1 MTHEQFT
8 QIYLPLCG
16 KMYALAYTLLRN
28 RNAARDCVQDVYA
41 ELWENRDTMETSNA
55 LLPRV
60 LNMVRNNCRDR
71 LCAVGEHVCDITTT
85 DAPIVIVNVIIN
97 EEHHYHEGS
106 IHMDIR
112 DSFITE

>member
-41 ELWENRDTMETSNA
+41 ELWKNRDTMETDQTH
-55 LLPRV
+55 V
-60 LNMVRNNCRDR
+60 LKMVRDKCFARTGENIER
-71 LCAVGEHVCDITTT
+71 LCDTPTS
-85 DAPIVIVNVIIN
+85 DAPIVIVNVIC
-97 EEHHYHEGS
+97 EEHHYHEGA
-106 IHMDIR
+106 IHMEIHDNLL
-112 DSFITE
+112 TN

>member
-41 ELWENRDTMETSNA
+41 ELWENRDTMETDQT
-55 LLPRV
+55 LV
-60 LNMVRNNCRDR
+60 LKMVRDKCLARTGDNIDH
-71 LCAVGEHVCDITTT
+71 LCDTSTP
-85 DAPIVIVNVIIN
+85 DAPIVIVNVIVN
-97 EEHHYHEGS
+97 EEHHYHKGAVHNDKS
-106 IHMDIR
+106 TH
-112 DSFITE
+112 ITLK

>member
-41 ELWENRDTMETSNA
+41 ELWNGRDSIEPDQTH
-55 LLPRV
+55 V
-60 LNMVRNNCRDR
+60 FKMVRDKCLARTGDNIER
-71 LCAVGEHVCDITTT
+71 LCDTSIS
-85 DAPIVIVNVIIN
+85 DAPIVIVNVIC
-97 EEHHYHEGS
+97 EEHNYHEGA
-106 IHMDIR
+106 IHMEIHDNLL
-112 DSFITE
+112 TN

>member
-41 ELWENRDTMETSNA
+41 ELWNGRDSIEPDQTH
-55 LLPRV
+55 V
-60 LNMVRNNCRDR
+60 LKMVRDKCLARTGENIER
-71 LCAVGEHVCDITTT
+71 LCDTPTS
-85 DAPIVIVNVIIN
+85 DAPIVIVNVIC
-97 EEHHYHEGS
+97 EEHHYHEGA
-106 IHMDIR
+106 IHMEIHDNLL
-112 DSFITE
+112 TN

>member
-8 QIYLPLCG
+8 RQYLPLCG
-16 KMYALAYTLLRN
+16 KMYALAYNLLRD
-28 RNAARDCVQDVYA
+28 RNEARDCVQDVYA
-41 ELWENRDTMETSNA
+41 ELWNKRDTMETDPT
-55 LLPRV
+55 LV
-60 LNMVRNNCRDR
+60 LKMVRDKCLARTGDNIDR
-71 LCAVGEHVCDITTT
+71 LCDTSTL
-85 DAPIVIVNVIIN
+85 DAPIVIVNVIVN

>member
-8 QIYLPLCG
+8 RQYLPLCG
-16 KMYALAYTLLRN
+16 KMYALAYNLLRD
-28 RNAARDCVQDVYA
+28 RNEARDCVQDVYA
-41 ELWENRDTMETSNA
+41 ELW
-55 LLPRV
+55 
-60 LNMVRNNCRDR
+60 
-71 LCAVGEHVCDITTT
+71 
-85 DAPIVIVNVIIN
+85 APFVIVNVIVN

>member
-41 ELWENRDTMETSNA
+41 ELWNGRNSIEPDQTH
-55 LLPRV
+55 V
-60 LNMVRNNCRDR
+60 LKMVRDKCLARTGDNIER
-71 LCAVGEHVCDITTT
+71 LCDTSIS
-85 DAPIVIVNVIIN
+85 DAPIVIVNVIC
-97 EEHHYHEGS
+97 EEHHYHEGA
-106 IHMDIR
+106 IHMEIHDNLL
-112 DSFITE
+112 TN

>member
-41 ELWENRDTMETSNA
+41 ELWNTRDSMEPDQTH
-55 LLPRV
+55 V
-60 LNMVRNNCRDR
+60 LKMVRDKCLARTGDNIER
-71 LCAVGEHVCDITTT
+71 LYDTSIS
-85 DAPIVIVNVIIN
+85 DAPIVIVNVIC
-97 EEHHYHEGS
+97 EEHHYHEGA
-106 IHMDIR
+106 IHMEIHDNLL
-112 DSFITE
+112 TN

>member
-41 ELWENRDTMETSNA
+41 ELWNGRDSIEPDQTH
-55 LLPRV
+55 V
-60 LNMVRNNCRDR
+60 LKMVRDKCLARAGENIER
-71 LCAVGEHVCDITTT
+71 LCDTPTS
-85 DAPIVIVNVIIN
+85 DAPIVIVNVIC
-97 EEHHYHEGS
+97 EEHHYHEGA
-106 IHMDIR
+106 IHMEIHDNLL
-112 DSFITE
+112 TN

>member
-41 ELWENRDTMETSNA
+41 ELWENRDTMEPDQTH
-55 LLPRV
+55 V
-60 LNMVRNNCRDR
+60 LKMVRDKCLVWTGDNIER
-71 LCAVGEHVCDITTT
+71 LCDTSIS
-85 DAPIVIVNVIIN
+85 DAPIVIVNVIVN

>member
-41 ELWENRDTMETSNA
+41 ELWNGRDSIEPDQTH
-55 LLPRV
+55 V
-60 LNMVRNNCRDR
+60 LKMVRDKCLARTGDNIER
-71 LCAVGEHVCDITTT
+71 LCDTSIS
-85 DAPIVIVNVIIN
+85 DAPIVIVNVIVN

>member
-41 ELWENRDTMETSNA
+41 ELWENRDSIEPDQTH
-55 LLPRV
+55 V
-60 LNMVRNNCRDR
+60 LKMVRDKCLARTGENIER
-71 LCAVGEHVCDITTT
+71 LCDTPTS
-85 DAPIVIVNVIIN
+85 DAPIVIVNVIC
-97 EEHHYHEGS
+97 EEHHYHEGA
-106 IHMDIR
+106 IHMEIHDNLL
-112 DSFITE
+112 TN

>member
-71 LCAVGEHVCDITTT
+71 LCGGEHVCDSTTT
-85 DAPIVIVNVIIN
+85 DAPIVIVNVIVN